1 MLLFLLLFSFSSI
14 WSFLTTIL
22 SSRYDSS
29 PGCVRQENG
38 CRLSRRECGKLSRA
52 LFSRGSWETA
62 LCVKIV
68 AGEAGEEDVEDEDG
82 DDAESLSV
90 LLVRLEKNTL
100 WLGSRR
106 ESLMAR

>member
-1 MLLFLLLFSFSSI
+1 M
-14 WSFLTTIL
+14 
-22 SSRYDSS
+22 
-29 PGCVRQENG
+29 
-38 CRLSRRECGKLSRA
+38 
-52 LFSRGSWETA
+52 
-62 LCVKIV
+62 KIV